1 MDFLKKLF
9 APRQPYKKEYYIFN
23 VKCKRCGE
31 TVTGRIDLD
40 NDLSIEYEEGGDVFY
55 ARKVLMGENKC
66 FQRMEANFKFDANR
80 KMIEQEVIGGEFID

>member
-1 MDFLKKLF
+1 MDFLKRLF
-9 APRQPYKKEYYIFN
+9 GPRQTYTKSYYTFN

-31 TVTGRIDLD
+31 TVIWRIDLD

-66 FQRMEANFKFDANR
+66 FQRMEANFKFNSER
-80 KMIEQEVIGGEFID
+80 QVIEKDVIGGEFIE